1 MIGNPVI
8 AAIVSQYVSDALYRT
23 IAERAMPLL
32 PDNPHEERK
41 ASYSLGA
48 LIWEPSFPNELRRK
62 YLWSIAFGA
71 LAGFCVVFFAYNTGH
86 SNWAVFFAGLL
97 LLTIA
102 NGLLGWTKYR
112 NQP

>member
-1 MIGNPVI
+1 MTGYAVI
-8 AAIVSQYVSDALYRT
+8 AAIVSLYVSDALYRT
-23 IAERAMPLL
+23 VVARATPLL
-32 PDNPHEERK
+32 PDNLQEERK